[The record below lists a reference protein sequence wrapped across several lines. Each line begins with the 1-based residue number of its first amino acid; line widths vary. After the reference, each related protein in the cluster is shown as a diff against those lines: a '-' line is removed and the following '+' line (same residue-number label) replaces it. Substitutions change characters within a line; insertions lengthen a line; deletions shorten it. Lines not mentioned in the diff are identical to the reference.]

1 MSAAKLVKLGAQVE
15 VEAGLGPG
23 AVLPTT
29 PISKPAQPSPPTA
42 RRSSVLRR
50 HGSAPAQTAGGGN
63 RAGSSPVR
71 VHASLLDPFNEK
83 ELIQKFA
90 ERGISAI
97 SMELIPRT
105 TRAQKMDVLSSQ
117 ANLGGYEAV
126 ILAARHA
133 NKIFPMMTTAA
144 GTILPAK
151 VFIIGVGVAG
161 LQAIATAKR
170 LGAKVTAYDTRPV
183 VEEQVKSLGA
193 QFFKIDLGET
203 GQTKDGYAKA
213 LTEEQIQ
220 KQRDAMKKTCGDSDV
235 VITAAQV
242 FGRRAPILVTAEML
256 NAMKPG
262 SVVVDLAVETGGN
275 VEGVVYDQVTDRNGV
290 KIVGI
295 ANLPGARAAA
305 CQPGLF
311 RKPHEPDRGILGQAE
326 QKFRPQAR
334 RRNHQGLPGH
344 ARRQNRERKT
354 RRQTQLSP
362 MDTNILFIFILS
374 IFIGFEVISKVPSML
389 HTPLMSGTNAIHGII
404 LFGGI
409 LVLADAATPL
419 ARTLGFV
426 AVIFG
431 SANVFGGFMVTDRML
446 QMFKK
451 KKK

>member
-1 MSAAKLVKLGAQVE
+1 MKISVPRETHPGETRAPLTPDSAAKLVKLGAAVE
-15 VEAGLGPG
+15 IEAGLGLAAGFSDELYAKAG
-23 AVLPTT
+23 AT
-29 PISKPAQPSPPTA
+29 ISSDRKNLLASGDIILRLRKP
-42 RRSSVLRR
+42 
-50 HGSAPAQTAGGGN
+50 
-63 RAGSSPVR
+63 PVEEISLLKQGCI
-71 VHASLLDPFNEK
+71 HASLLDPFNEK
-83 ELIQKFA
+83 ELVEKFA
-90 ERGISAI
+90 EHGVSAI
-97 SMELIPRT
+97 SMEFIPRT

-126 ILAARHA
+126 ILAARYA

-193 QFFKIDLGET
+193 QFLKIDLGET

-220 KQRDAMKKTCGDSDV
+220 KQRDAMKKTCGESDI

-256 NAMKPG
+256 GAMKPG

-295 ANLPGARAAA
+295 ANLPGRV
-305 CQPGLF
+305 PL
-311 RKPHEPDRGILGQAE
+311 
-326 QKFRPQAR
+326 
-334 RRNHQGLPGH
+334 H
-344 ARRQNRERKT
+344 ASQ
-354 RRQTQLSP
+354 
-362 MDTNILFIFILS
+362 
-374 IFIGFEVISKVPSML
+374 VY
-389 HTPLMSGTNAIHGII
+389 
-404 LFGGI
+404 
-409 LVLADAATPL
+409 
-419 ARTLGFV
+419 
-426 AVIFG
+426 
-431 SANVFGGFMVTDRML
+431 SANLVNLIEEFWDKPEKKFALKLDDEIIKGCLVTHGGKVVNEKL
-446 QMFKK
+446 IVK
-451 KKK
+451 